1 VTSGRAEGSPPP
13 VAPGAV
19 LVPGLLRSWT
29 GSVVAFDVDAGIGE
43 VATDDGEV
51 FGFHCTAIAGGERV
65 IGVGTGVVF
74 SLRAFHRG
82 ELQATDLVRF
92 APLA

>member
-1 VTSGRAEGSPPP
+1 VTTTGGDGSQPE
-13 VAPGAV
+13 VAQGAV
-19 LVPGLLRSWT
+19 LAPGLLRSRL

-43 VATDDGEV
+43 VATEKGEV

-65 IGVGTGVVF
+65 ISVGTAVVF

-82 ELQATDLVRF
+82 ELQATDLVSVK
-92 APLA
+92 A

>member
-1 VTSGRAEGSPPP
+1 VTSTGGDASRAP

-19 LVPGLLRSWT
+19 LAPGLLRSRL
-29 GSVVAFDVDAGIGE
+29 GKVVAFDIDAGIGE
-43 VATDDGEV
+43 VASEKGEV

-65 IGVGTGVVF
+65 ISVGTAVVF

-82 ELQATDLVRF
+82 ELQATDLVRVK
-92 APLA
+92 A